1 MKDKEKEKHVQ
12 EYIDNLG
19 LNDLDADDTEMI
31 TNMLCEMRL
40 EDFRHKKELKL
51 KDIGPNQGSAAE
63 FAMYSQNYLFLKH
76 ILKLEKQN
84 QEIIEQNKQTL
95 EQNQEIINQ
104 NQQIIDLLAKIESK
118 Q

>member
-1 MKDKEKEKHVQ
+1 MFEKKETKNIQ
-12 EYIDNLG
+12 ELFNNLG

-31 TNMLCEMRL
+31 TNMLCN
-40 EDFRHKKELKL
+40 DIL
-51 KDIGPNQGSAAE
+51 KDFKNFKNQKSLNATCYIVTTNMAI
-63 FAMYSQNYLFLKH
+63 YSQNYLFLKH

-84 QEIIEQNKQTL
+84 QEIIEQGKRDT
-95 EQNQEIINQ
+95 EQNQKIIEQ